1 MGCDHYAFCIHF
13 ERMDDKLAL
22 YPLFRLRLT
31 QLLRFGW
38 REHWR
43 LRGFWCVFVDFWFSN
58 FENRKSITI

>member
-1 MGCDHYAFCIHF
+1 
-13 ERMDDKLAL
+13 MDDKLVL

-38 REHWR
+38 WEHWR
-43 LRGFWCVFVDFWFSN
+43 LRGFWCVFVDFRFSN